1 MRFTS
6 SASKLLHLVNYLI
19 SWPTPRKWCLS
30 QVGSCVFRITPQEA
44 DVSPPV
50 RSDRSV
56 FTEPSHVSQP
66 PLKSVFTPKPRSKVA
81 SPSILH
87 AGLPTTFDKW
97 SFFSPPHAHLSA
109 HAEISLA
116 QSQWSLVEIYLYMYY
131 IYSSKAL
138 LTLHNSLKCSFLA
151 SRCHGMAEK
160 HCLSRWSSSTYF
172 NMSLAPK
179 CHKMVPR
186 QHCSEAPWK
195 CSNLELKMRCRNQP
209 QRSIQTCRSSGP
221 ILRKCVRHFGQ
232 RRLTSIIHPCWRTK
246 KRNDVALGRGKT

>member
-116 QSQWSLVEIYLYMYY
+116 QSQWSLVEIYLYMYDIY
-131 IYSSKAL
+131 IA
-138 LTLHNSLKCSFLA
+138 A
-151 SRCHGMAEK
+151 K
-160 HCLSRWSSSTYF
+160 HYLRSTIPWNVVSWHQDVTGWQKSTVCLG
-172 NMSLAPK
+172 
-179 CHKMVPR
+179 
-186 QHCSEAPWK
+186 EAP
-195 CSNLELKMRCRNQP
+195 Q
-209 QRSIQTCRSSGP
+209 
-221 ILRKCVRHFGQ
+221 
-232 RRLTSIIHPCWRTK
+232 LTSICPWHQNATK
-246 KRNDVALGRGKT
+246 WCHGNIVLKRPENAPIWSWKCAVEISLKGQFKPAVHRARFSGSAYATLANEGSPQ